1 MNISKVKRK
10 EINQM
15 KNNIILLSVA
25 TLSLLSGCGIYK
37 SYKPETSV
45 PDNLFREDTP
55 ATDTTSIG
63 NLDWRDL
70 FSDPQLQ
77 VLIDKGLENNTDMRT
92 AHLRVQEAEA
102 ALMTSRL
109 AYLPALNLTPQ
120 GTISSF
126 DGSKAAKSYQLA
138 ASASWEID
146 IFGRLTNAKRSA
158 QAALEQTKSYKQA
171 VQTQLIA
178 TIANSYYTLLLLDK
192 QFVISERTASLWK
205 ENVQAMYALKKA
217 GLTNEAAVSQS
228 EANCLSV
235 EASLLTLRQQI
246 NEVENSLSNLLG
258 EVPGRIER
266 GNIDRQEF
274 PRTLSVGVPLSLL
287 SNRPDVRQA
296 EYSLAQAFYTTNG
309 ARSAFYPNITL
320 SGVTGWTNNG
330 TGIITN
336 PGGWLLQA
344 IGSVTQPLFNKGA
357 NIAQLKIA
365 KAQQEEASL
374 AFQQSLLNAGSEVNN
389 ALTQWQTARGR
400 IQLAD
405 QQITA
410 LQKAVKSTRL
420 LMQHGNTTYLEVLT
434 AQQGLLQAEL
444 SLVADRFD
452 EIQGVINLYHALGGG
467 QEE

>member
-1 MNISKVKRK
+1 
-10 EINQM
+10 M

-37 SYKPETSV
+37 SYQPETSV
-45 PDNLFREDTP
+45 PDNLFREEAP
-55 ATDTTSIG
+55 VTDTTSIG
-63 NLDWRDL
+63 NLDWREL
-70 FSDPQLQ
+70 FTDPQLQ
-77 VLIDKGLENNTDMRT
+77 ALIEKGLENNTDLRT

-109 AYLPALNLTPQ
+109 AYLPALSLTPQ

-171 VQTQLIA
+171 VRTQLIA

-192 QFVISERTASLWK
+192 QLVISERTASLWK
-205 ENVQAMYALKKA
+205 ENVQAMQALKKA
-217 GLTNEAAVSQS
+217 GLANEAAVSQS
-228 EANCLSV
+228 EANSLSV

-246 NEVENSLSNLLG
+246 NEMENSLSNLLG
-258 EVPGRIER
+258 EVPQRVER
-266 GNIDRQEF
+266 GNLDRQEF
-274 PRTLSVGVPLSLL
+274 PETLSTGVPLALL
-287 SNRPDVRQA
+287 GNRPDVRQA

-309 ARSAFYPNITL
+309 ARSAFYPNINL
-320 SGVTGWTNNG
+320 SGVAGWTNSG
-330 TGIITN
+330 GGIIAN
-336 PGGWLLQA
+336 PGGLLLQA
-344 IGSVTQPLFNKGA
+344 IGSLTQPLFNKGA

-374 AFQQSLLNAGSEVNN
+374 AFQQSILNAGSEVNN

-400 IQLAD
+400 ITLAD
-405 QQITA
+405 RQIVS
-410 LQKAVKSTRL
+410 LQKAVKSTQL
-420 LMQHGNTTYLEVLT
+420 LMDHGNITYLEVLT
-434 AQQGLLQAEL
+434 AQQSLLQAEL
-444 SLVADRFD
+444 SQASDRFD

>member
-1 MNISKVKRK
+1 
-10 EINQM
+10 M

-25 TLSLLSGCGIYK
+25 TLSLLSGCGIYT

-45 PDNLFREDTP
+45 PDNLFRDKAM
-55 ATDTTSIG
+55 ATDTTSISS
-63 NLDWRDL
+63 LDWREL
-70 FSDPQLQ
+70 FTDPQLQ
-77 VLIDKGLENNTDMRT
+77 TLIEKGLENNTDMRT

-109 AYLPALNLTPQ
+109 AYLPALNLNPQ

-126 DGSKAAKSYQLA
+126 DGSKAAKNYQLA
-138 ASASWEID
+138 VAASWEID

-171 VQTQLIA
+171 VRTQLIA
-178 TIANSYYTLLLLDK
+178 TVANSYYTLLLLDK
-192 QFVISERTASLWK
+192 QLVISERTASLWK
-205 ENVQAMYALKKA
+205 ENVQAMRALKKA
-217 GLTNEAAVSQS
+217 GLADEAAVSQS
-228 EANCLSV
+228 EANSLSV

-246 NEVENSLSNLLG
+246 NEMENSLSNLLG
-258 EVPGRIER
+258 EVPHRMKR
-266 GNIDRQEF
+266 GELDRQEF
-274 PRTLSVGVPLSLL
+274 PQTLSVGVPLSLL

-296 EYSLAQAFYTTNG
+296 EYSLAQAFYATNG

-320 SGVTGWTNNG
+320 SGVAGWTNNG

-344 IGSVTQPLFNKGA
+344 IGSLTQPLFNKGA

-400 IQLAD
+400 IQLAG

-410 LQKAVKSTRL
+410 LQKAVKSTQL

-444 SLVADRFD
+444 SQVADRFD

-467 QEE
+467 QE

>member
-1 MNISKVKRK
+1 
-10 EINQM
+10 M

-25 TLSLLSGCGIYK
+25 TLSLLSGCGIYT

-45 PDNLFREDTP
+45 PDNLFRDEEM

-63 NLDWRDL
+63 NLDWREL
-70 FSDPQLQ
+70 FTDPQLQ
-77 VLIDKGLENNTDMRT
+77 VLINKGLENNTDFRT

-120 GTISSF
+120 GTLSSF

-158 QAALEQTKSYKQA
+158 QTALEQTKSYKQA
-171 VQTQLIA
+171 VRTQLIA

-192 QFVISERTASLWK
+192 QLVVSERTASLWK

-228 EANCLSV
+228 EANSLNV

-246 NEVENSLSNLLG
+246 NEMENSLSNLLR
-258 EVPGRIER
+258 EVPRKIER
-266 GNIDRQEF
+266 GDLDGQEF
-274 PRTLSVGVPLSLL
+274 PQSLSAGVPVALL
-287 SNRPDVRQA
+287 GNRPDVRQA
-296 EYSLAQAFYTTNG
+296 EYSLAQAFYVTNG
-309 ARSAFYPNITL
+309 ARSAFYPSINL
-320 SGVTGWTNNG
+320 SGVVGWTNSG
-330 TGIITN
+330 GGVIAN
-336 PGGWLLQA
+336 PGGLLLQA
-344 IGSVTQPLFNKGA
+344 IGSLTQPLFNKGA

-374 AFQQSLLNAGSEVNN
+374 AFQQSILNAGSEVNN
-389 ALTQWQTARGR
+389 ALIQWQTARGR
-400 IQLAD
+400 IVLAD
-405 QQITA
+405 QQIAA
-410 LQKAVKSTRL
+410 LQKAVKSTQL
-420 LMQHGNTTYLEVLT
+420 LMDHGNTTYLEVLT
-434 AQQGLLQAEL
+434 AQQSLLQSEL
-444 SLVADRFD
+444 SQAADRFD

-467 QEE
+467 QE

>member
-1 MNISKVKRK
+1 
-10 EINQM
+10 M

-37 SYKPETSV
+37 SYQPETSV
-45 PDNLFREDTP
+45 PDNLFREEAP

-63 NLDWRDL
+63 NLDWREL
-70 FSDPQLQ
+70 FTDPQLQ
-77 VLIDKGLENNTDMRT
+77 ALIEKGLENNTDFRT

-171 VQTQLIA
+171 VRTQLIA

-192 QFVISERTASLWK
+192 QLVISERTASLWK
-205 ENVQAMYALKKA
+205 ENVQAMQALKKA

-246 NEVENSLSNLLG
+246 NEMENSLSNLLG
-258 EVPGRIER
+258 EVPQRVER
-266 GNIDRQEF
+266 GNLDCQEF
-274 PRTLSVGVPLSLL
+274 PETLSTGVPLALL
-287 SNRPDVRQA
+287 GNRPDVRQA

-309 ARSAFYPNITL
+309 ARSAFYPNINL
-320 SGVTGWTNNG
+320 SGVTNSGG
-330 TGIITN
+330 GIIAN
-336 PGGWLLQA
+336 PGGLLLQA
-344 IGSVTQPLFNKGA
+344 IGSLTQPLFNKGA

-374 AFQQSLLNAGSEVNN
+374 TFQQSILNAGSEVNN

-400 IQLAD
+400 ITLAD
-405 QQITA
+405 RQIA
-410 LQKAVKSTRL
+410 SLQKAVKSTQL
-420 LMQHGNTTYLEVLT
+420 LMDHGNITYLEVLT
-434 AQQGLLQAEL
+434 AQQSLLQAEL
-444 SLVADRFD
+444 SQAADRFD

>member
-1 MNISKVKRK
+1 
-10 EINQM
+10 M

-37 SYKPETSV
+37 SYQPETSV
-45 PDNLFREDTP
+45 PDNLFREEAP
-55 ATDTTSIG
+55 VTDTTSIG
-63 NLDWRDL
+63 NLDWREL
-70 FSDPQLQ
+70 FTDPQLQ
-77 VLIDKGLENNTDMRT
+77 ALIEKGLENNTDLRT

-158 QAALEQTKSYKQA
+158 QAALEQTQSYKQA
-171 VQTQLIA
+171 VRTQLIA

-192 QFVISERTASLWK
+192 QLVISERTASLWK
-205 ENVQAMYALKKA
+205 ENVQAMQALKKA
-217 GLTNEAAVSQS
+217 GLANEAAVSQS
-228 EANCLSV
+228 EANSLSV

-246 NEVENSLSNLLG
+246 NEMENSLSNLLG
-258 EVPGRIER
+258 EVPQRVER
-266 GNIDRQEF
+266 GNLDRQEF
-274 PRTLSVGVPLSLL
+274 PETLSTGVPLALL
-287 SNRPDVRQA
+287 GNRPDVRQA

-309 ARSAFYPNITL
+309 ARSAFYPNINL
-320 SGVTGWTNNG
+320 SGVAGWTNSG
-330 TGIITN
+330 GGIIAN
-336 PGGWLLQA
+336 PGGLLLQA
-344 IGSVTQPLFNKGA
+344 IGSLTQPLFNKGA

-374 AFQQSLLNAGSEVNN
+374 AFQQSILNAGSEVNN

-400 IQLAD
+400 ITLAD
-405 QQITA
+405 RQIVS
-410 LQKAVKSTRL
+410 LQKAVKSTQL
-420 LMQHGNTTYLEVLT
+420 LMDHGNITYLEVLT
-434 AQQGLLQAEL
+434 AQQSLLQAEL
-444 SLVADRFD
+444 SQAADRFD

-467 QEE
+467 QEK

>member
-1 MNISKVKRK
+1 
-10 EINQM
+10 M

-25 TLSLLSGCGIYK
+25 TLSLLSGCGIYT

-45 PDNLFREDTP
+45 PDNLFRDEAM

-63 NLDWRDL
+63 SLDWREL
-70 FSDPQLQ
+70 FTDPQLQ
-77 VLIDKGLENNTDMRT
+77 TLIEKGLENNTDMRT

-109 AYLPALNLTPQ
+109 AYLPALNLNPQ

-126 DGSKAAKSYQLA
+126 DGSKSAKSYQLA
-138 ASASWEID
+138 VAASWEID

-171 VQTQLIA
+171 VRTQLIA
-178 TIANSYYTLLLLDK
+178 TVANSYYTLLLLDK
-192 QFVISERTASLWK
+192 QLVISERTASLWK
-205 ENVQAMYALKKA
+205 ENVQAMRALKKA
-217 GLTNEAAVSQS
+217 GLADEAAVSQS
-228 EANCLSV
+228 EANSLSV

-246 NEVENSLSNLLG
+246 NEMENSLSNLLG
-258 EVPGRIER
+258 EVPHRMER
-266 GNIDRQEF
+266 GELDRQKF
-274 PRTLSVGVPLSLL
+274 PQTLSAGVPLSLL

-296 EYSLAQAFYTTNG
+296 EYSLAQAFYATNG

-320 SGVTGWTNNG
+320 SGVAGWTNNG

-344 IGSVTQPLFNKGA
+344 IGSLTQPLFNKGA

-400 IQLAD
+400 IQLAG

-410 LQKAVKSTRL
+410 LQKAVKSTQL

-444 SLVADRFD
+444 SQVADRFD

-467 QEE
+467 QE

>member
-1 MNISKVKRK
+1 
-10 EINQM
+10 M

-37 SYKPETSV
+37 SYQPENSV
-45 PDNLFREDTP
+45 PDNLFREEAP

-63 NLDWRDL
+63 NLDWREL
-70 FSDPQLQ
+70 FTDPQLQ
-77 VLIDKGLENNTDMRT
+77 ALIEKGLENNTDLRT

-171 VQTQLIA
+171 VRTQLIA

-192 QFVISERTASLWK
+192 QLVISERTASLWK
-205 ENVQAMYALKKA
+205 ENVQAMQALKKA
-217 GLTNEAAVSQS
+217 GLANEAAVSQS
-228 EANCLSV
+228 EANSLSV

-246 NEVENSLSNLLG
+246 NEMENSLSNLLG
-258 EVPGRIER
+258 EVPQRVER
-266 GNIDRQEF
+266 GNLDRQEF
-274 PRTLSVGVPLSLL
+274 PKTLSAGVPLALL
-287 SNRPDVRQA
+287 GNRPDVRQA

-309 ARSAFYPNITL
+309 ARSAFYPNINL
-320 SGVTGWTNNG
+320 SGVAGWTNSG
-330 TGIITN
+330 GGIIAN
-336 PGGWLLQA
+336 PGGLLLQA
-344 IGSVTQPLFNKGA
+344 IGSLTQPLFNKGA

-374 AFQQSLLNAGSEVNN
+374 AFQQSILNAGSEVNN

-400 IQLAD
+400 IALAD
-405 QQITA
+405 RQIAA
-410 LQKAVKSTRL
+410 LQKTVKSTQL
-420 LMQHGNTTYLEVLT
+420 LMNHGNTTYLEVLT

-444 SLVADRFD
+444 SQVADRFD

-467 QEE
+467 QE

>member
-1 MNISKVKRK
+1 
-10 EINQM
+10 M

-25 TLSLLSGCGIYK
+25 TLSLLSGCGIYT

-45 PDNLFREDTP
+45 PDNLFRDEAM

-63 NLDWRDL
+63 SLDWREL
-70 FSDPQLQ
+70 FTDPQLQ
-77 VLIDKGLENNTDMRT
+77 TLIEKGLENNTDMRT

-109 AYLPALNLTPQ
+109 AYLPALNLNPQ

-138 ASASWEID
+138 VAASWEID

-171 VQTQLIA
+171 VRTQLIA
-178 TIANSYYTLLLLDK
+178 TVANSYYTLLLLDK
-192 QFVISERTASLWK
+192 QLVISERTASLWK
-205 ENVQAMYALKKA
+205 ENVQAMRALKKA
-217 GLTNEAAVSQS
+217 GLADEAAVSQS
-228 EANCLSV
+228 EANSLSV

-246 NEVENSLSNLLG
+246 NEMENSLSNLLG
-258 EVPGRIER
+258 EVPHRMKR
-266 GNIDRQEF
+266 GELDRQEF
-274 PRTLSVGVPLSLL
+274 PQTLSVGVPLSLL

-296 EYSLAQAFYTTNG
+296 EYSLAQAFYATNG

-320 SGVTGWTNNG
+320 SGVAGWTNNG

-344 IGSVTQPLFNKGA
+344 IGSLTQPLFNKGA

-400 IQLAD
+400 IQLAG

-410 LQKAVKSTRL
+410 LQKAVKSTQL

-444 SLVADRFD
+444 SQIADRFD

-467 QEE
+467 QE

>member
-1 MNISKVKRK
+1 
-10 EINQM
+10 M

-217 GLTNEAAVSQS
+217 GPTNEAAVSQS